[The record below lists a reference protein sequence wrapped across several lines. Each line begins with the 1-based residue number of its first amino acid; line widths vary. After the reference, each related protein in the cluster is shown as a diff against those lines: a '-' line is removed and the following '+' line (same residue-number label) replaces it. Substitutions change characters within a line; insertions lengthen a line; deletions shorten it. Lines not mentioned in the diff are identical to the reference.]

1 MTDAE
6 DAHLAEIIAGL
17 RRATGIAEQAFNDLH
32 CQFEQIGSL
41 VVAGATQDAATP
53 ALDAVHR
60 ICQAITVDMQFID
73 RFAQY
78 QHAAI
83 AALEAMQAGEPVC
96 PAPCGALLA
105 FDKTGL
111 GVELF

>member
-6 DAHLAEIIAGL
+6 DACLTGIIAGL
-17 RRATGIAEQAFNDLH
+17 RQATGIAEQAFNDLH
-32 CQFEQIGSL
+32 CQFEQIGNL
-41 VVAGATQDAATP
+41 VVAGATRDAATSVL
-53 ALDAVHR
+53 AAVHR

-96 PAPCGALLA
+96 PAPCGGLLS
-105 FDKTGL
+105 FDKAGL